1 MLNCRDAIASKKSKA
16 SEKVKKWGTYCIP
29 PFWEHPVDKKAA
41 EDLDLEDRVPITEK
55 REAFGTLKE
64 GKEDF
69 NSNPKMRLLNPCKL
83 ENLGWLSLLAHLP
96 VVVGLYRHDGAVLS
110 RLNPRETKWHF
121 CVRPCSLKPCS
132 CSHQQ
137 YSRKCQQ
144 KIEYFVLQWE
154 SFYRS

>member
-1 MLNCRDAIASKKSKA
+1 MTWTLPGNKLLHNHGKKDYKNSSSDVFDEVTAI
-16 SEKVKKWGTYCIP
+16 
-29 PFWEHPVDKKAA
+29 DKKAA

-110 RLNPRETKWHF
+110 RLNPRETK
-121 CVRPCSLKPCS
+121 
-132 CSHQQ
+132 
-137 YSRKCQQ
+137 
-144 KIEYFVLQWE
+144 
-154 SFYRS
+154 